1 MDYKELISNAIEKN
15 EVVKLLRG
23 EGEYEIVV
31 SEFVSDVFPTDV
43 NSVLVNCFYKQN
55 DNIKDIEKIFNNA
68 LNDLIKGNASDVYI
82 AVLYFDTC
90 IFQEEKGKASFLI
103 DKEGVSKKL
112 QEKIHKVENKLRE
125 SVEFEN
131 GMKKRVMNRFIEKNR
146 MIEYD
151 DKPIGII
158 QYQLINEENKELYNE
173 VNENAYRDLYKSWD
187 SMVDDAYYLYKDLI
201 EQKSKKQKN
210 NR

>member
-1 MDYKELISNAIEKN
+1 MK
-15 EVVKLLRG
+15 
-23 EGEYEIVV
+23 
-31 SEFVSDVFPTDV
+31 
-43 NSVLVNCFYKQN
+43 
-55 DNIKDIEKIFNNA
+55 KIFNNA

-131 GMKKRVMNRFIEKNR
+131 GMKKSNPWNNIMNFNNYYEKK
-146 MIEYD
+146 Y
-151 DKPIGII
+151 GICI
-158 QYQLINEENKELYNE
+158 I
-173 VNENAYRDLYKSWD
+173 
-187 SMVDDAYYLYKDLI
+187 
-201 EQKSKKQKN
+201 
-210 NR
+210 